1 MLEEK
6 EKLRLK
12 LDETAD
18 PNEKERLMA
27 QLSELESSL
36 ARQMAADL
44 ANQDRDLDAKRK
56 KRHELLQLKKMQ
68 IEADQIDE
76 LNKKEVE
83 TINNKFMQQVN
94 DMDKHLDKDLDREV
108 RTIVTRVGPGKEQ
121 ALIVV
126 NEAHDDALERKLK
139 ILMSKQFGDLTK
151 YLGSMQNKITMEH
164 MIRTRKVEMKFKNDK
179 EKAVK
184 MGMSEDDLAEKFQ
197 MLEAERDLELQLSE
211 QKMVR
216 DREERE
222 QEVRES
228 QEEKFCDEKKELV
241 QISG

>member
-1 MLEEK
+1 
-6 EKLRLK
+6 
-12 LDETAD
+12 
-18 PNEKERLMA
+18 
-27 QLSELESSL
+27 
-36 ARQMAADL
+36 
-44 ANQDRDLDAKRK
+44 
-56 KRHELLQLKKMQ
+56 
-68 IEADQIDE
+68 
-76 LNKKEVE
+76 
-83 TINNKFMQQVN
+83 
-94 DMDKHLDKDLDREV
+94 MDKHLDKDLDREV

-126 NEAHDDALERKLK
+126 NEAHDDLLERKLK

-151 YLGSMQNKITMEH
+151 YLGSMQNKVTMEH
-164 MIRTRKVEMKFKNDK
+164 MIRTRKIEMKFKADK
-179 EKAVK
+179 ERAVK
-184 MGMSEDDLAEKFQ
+184 MGMSEEDLAEKFQ

-222 QEVRES
+222 QGVREA